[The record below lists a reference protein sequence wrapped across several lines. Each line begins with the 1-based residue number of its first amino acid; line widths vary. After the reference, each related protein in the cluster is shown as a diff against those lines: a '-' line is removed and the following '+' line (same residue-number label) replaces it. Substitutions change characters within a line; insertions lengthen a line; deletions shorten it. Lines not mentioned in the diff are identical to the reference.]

1 MSMTARQDEF
11 SRVADDALDPLSTMK
26 QDSVYDLPIK
36 SFLSEKGS
44 GKVTQAVQDA
54 KICPKKDFGVKK
66 AQEMS
71 CKMPNITQKN
81 L

>member
-44 GKVTQAVQDA
+44 ENVMQDA
-54 KICPKKDFGVKK
+54 KHHTKKCMT
-66 AQEMS
+66 A
-71 CKMPNITQKN
+71 
-81 L
+81 